1 MKNGGVFDMNA
12 LMFAA
17 ANKMMTVLNN
27 PMLGADEDNP
37 LTPDYN
43 EATGEWVGQWAWI
56 DTVTDAIKSVLLPL
70 LILLATAGIIY
81 VIILG
86 VNLARAES
94 ADKQKEAKQR
104 MVNFIVA
111 IVVTI
116 ALVLLMYLVCEYLPD
131 WIEPRKVTTT
141 S

>member
-1 MKNGGVFDMNA
+1 MNA

-17 ANKMMTVLNN
+17 ANKVMNTLSN
-27 PMLGADEDNP
+27 PMLGGDTPSHVGNNVPEFKDESK
-37 LTPDYN
+37 
-43 EATGEWVGQWAWI
+43 WAWVN
-56 DTVTDAIKSVLLPL
+56 DVTKAIQDVLLPL
-70 LILLATAGIIY
+70 LILIATAGVIY
-81 VIILG
+81 VIVLG

-116 ALVLLMYLVCEYLPD
+116 ALVLLMYLICQYLPD
-131 WIEPRKVTTT
+131 WIDPNSTQLKDTTT
-141 S
+141 TTT

>member
-1 MKNGGVFDMNA
+1 MNT

-17 ANKMMTVLNN
+17 ANKMMNVLSN
-27 PMLGADEDNP
+27 PMLGSGE
-37 LTPDYN
+37 TS
-43 EATGEWVGQWAWI
+43 ATGPDVGANVPQFAGKWKWVN
-56 DTVTDAIKSVLLPL
+56 DVTDAIQSVLLPI
-70 LILLATAGIIY
+70 LILIATAGVIY
-81 VIILG
+81 VIVLG

-116 ALVLLMYLVCEYLPD
+116 ALVLLMYLVCQYLPK
-131 WIEPRKVTTT
+131 WIGSEDLVTK
-141 S
+141 

>member
-1 MKNGGVFDMNA
+1 MNT

-17 ANKMMTVLNN
+17 ANKMMNVLSN
-27 PMLGADEDNP
+27 PMLGAPGDDVPTFN
-37 LTPDYN
+37 DDSK
-43 EATGEWVGQWAWI
+43 WAWVNE
-56 DTVTDAIKSVLLPL
+56 VTAAVQSVLLPI
-70 LILLATAGIIY
+70 LILLATAGVIY
-81 VIILG
+81 VIVLG

-116 ALVLLMYLVCEYLPD
+116 ALVLLMYLLCEYLPD
-131 WIEPRKVTTT
+131 WIDPDSTELKK
-141 S
+141 

>member
-1 MKNGGVFDMNA
+1 MNT

-17 ANKMMTVLNN
+17 ANKMMKVLSN
-27 PMLGADEDNP
+27 PMLGEG
-37 LTPDYN
+37 
-43 EATGEWVGQWAWI
+43 ESTGGGNIPQFDGKWAWVNE
-56 DTVTDAIKSVLLPL
+56 VTKAIQSVLLPL
-70 LILLATAGIIY
+70 LILIATAGIIY

-116 ALVLLMYLVCEYLPD
+116 ALVLLMYLVCQYLPQ
-131 WIEPRKVTTT
+131 WIGVDGKPTA
-141 S
+141 

>member
-1 MKNGGVFDMNA
+1 MNT

-17 ANKMMTVLNN
+17 ANKMMNVLSN
-27 PMLGADEDNP
+27 PMLGE
-37 LTPDYN
+37 
-43 EATGEWVGQWAWI
+43 GEGSGNIPQFDGKWAWVN
-56 DTVTDAIKSVLLPL
+56 DVTAAIQSVLLPL
-70 LILLATAGIIY
+70 LILIATAGIIY

-104 MVNFIVA
+104 MVNFIIA

-116 ALVLLMYLVCEYLPD
+116 ALVLLMYLVCQYLPQ
-131 WIEPRKVTTT
+131 WIGVDGNPTA
-141 S
+141 

>member
-1 MKNGGVFDMNA
+1 MNT

-17 ANKMMTVLNN
+17 ANKMMNVLSN
-27 PMLGADEDNP
+27 PMLGEGETGSN
-37 LTPDYN
+37 N
-43 EATGEWVGQWAWI
+43 EGAGDFTGKWAWVN
-56 DTVTDAIKSVLLPL
+56 DVTNAIQSVLLPL
-70 LILLATAGIIY
+70 LILIATAGIIY

-116 ALVLLMYLVCEYLPD
+116 ALVLLMYLVCDYLPL
-131 WIEPRKVTTT
+131 WIGADGKPTT
-141 S
+141 

>member
-1 MKNGGVFDMNA
+1 MNT

-17 ANKMMTVLNN
+17 ANNMMNVLSNS
-27 PMLGADEDNP
+27 MLGKPGDITYSDKWKWVAD
-37 LTPDYN
+37 
-43 EATGEWVGQWAWI
+43 
-56 DTVTDAIKSVLLPL
+56 VTKAIQSVLLPL
-70 LILLATAGIIY
+70 LILIATAGIIY

-104 MVNFIVA
+104 MVNFIIA

-116 ALVLLMYLVCEYLPD
+116 ALVLLMYLVCQYLPQ
-131 WIEPRKVTTT
+131 WIGIDSDVGTVEPPA

>member
-1 MKNGGVFDMNA
+1 MNT

-17 ANKMMTVLNN
+17 ANKMMNVLSN
-27 PMLGADEDNP
+27 PMLGEDPAGTYDPNKGF
-37 LTPDYN
+37 
-43 EATGEWVGQWAWI
+43 EGKWAWVN
-56 DTVTDAIKSVLLPL
+56 DVTNAIQSVLLPL
-70 LILLATAGIIY
+70 LILIATAGIIY

-104 MVNFIVA
+104 MVNFIIA

-116 ALVLLMYLVCEYLPD
+116 ALVLLMYLVCQYLPK
-131 WIEPRKVTTT
+131 WIGLDGKPIA
-141 S
+141 

>member
-1 MKNGGVFDMNA
+1 MNA

-17 ANKMMTVLNN
+17 ANKMMNVLDN
-27 PMLGADEDNP
+27 PMLGDAASDNSQIP
-37 LTPDYN
+37 QMPEN
-43 EATGEWVGQWAWI
+43 SKWAWVN
-56 DTVTDAIKSVLLPL
+56 DVTDAIQAVLLPL

-116 ALVLLMYLVCEYLPD
+116 ALVLLMYLVCQYLPQ
-131 WIEPRKVTTT
+131 WIGVDGNPTA
-141 S
+141 

>member
-1 MKNGGVFDMNA
+1 MSP

-17 ANKMMTVLNN
+17 ADKVMNVLSN
-27 PMLGADEDNP
+27 PMLGSDVTYTEKWKWVDEV
-37 LTPDYN
+37 
-43 EATGEWVGQWAWI
+43 TGAVK
-56 DTVTDAIKSVLLPL
+56 DVLLPL
-70 LILLATAGIIY
+70 LILIATAGVIY
-81 VIILG
+81 VIVLG

-116 ALVLLMYLVCEYLPD
+116 ALILLMYLVCEYLPK
-131 WIEPRKVTTT
+131 WIGITEDVGTI